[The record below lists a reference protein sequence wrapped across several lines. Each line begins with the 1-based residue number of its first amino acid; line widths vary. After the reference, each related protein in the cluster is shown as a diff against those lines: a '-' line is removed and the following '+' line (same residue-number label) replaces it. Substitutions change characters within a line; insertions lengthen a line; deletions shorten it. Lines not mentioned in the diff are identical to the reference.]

1 MRMKMGKK
9 MKAGIIA
16 MAVTIALGASSVV
29 TYATG
34 YGADSKA
41 TIPAEGDYVDADGN
55 YIQFEMSLEELGLT
69 EDDIIIYPVG
79 TSDDAPTR
87 YVNGMINAWKVPAHN
102 IAKAGTFKK
111 NVNDTIIVSVTIIPA
126 NKTAQA
132 GIILPNGNCVCVQ
145 GTGTLASSFVCPT
158 TGYYWV
164 FVRNLSDSTITANGA
179 YTY

>member
-1 MRMKMGKK
+1 MRMKKGTKW
-9 MKAGIIA
+9 KAGIIA

-34 YGADSKA
+34 YGTDSKQ
-41 TIPAEGDYVDADGN
+41 TIPAEGDYVDEDGN

-69 EDDIIIYPVG
+69 EDDIIIPVG
-79 TSDDAPTR
+79 TADNASTRSANGHIDAWSIPSNKT
-87 YVNGMINAWKVPAHN
+87 
-102 IAKAGTFKK
+102 AKAGSFKK
-111 NVNDTIIVSVTIIPA
+111 NVNDTISLCVTIIPT

-132 GIILPNGNCVCVQ
+132 GIILPNGNAVCIQ
-145 GTGTLASSFVCPT
+145 GTGTLSGTFTCPS

-164 FVRNLSDSTITANGA
+164 YVRNLSDTTVIANGS

>member
-69 EDDIIIYPVG
+69 EDDITIYPVG
-79 TSDDAPTR
+79 TSDNASTR
-87 YVNGMINAWKVPAHN
+87 YVNGQIDLWSVPAHN

-111 NVNDTIIVSVTIIPA
+111 NVNDTITVNVTIIPA

-132 GIILPNGNCVCVQ
+132 GIILPNGNAVCVQ
-145 GTGTLASSFVCPT
+145 GTGGLSGVFVCPT

-164 FVRNLSDSTITANGA
+164 FVRNLSDTTILANGA

>member
-1 MRMKMGKK
+1 MRMKMGRK

-55 YIQFEMSLEELGLT
+55 YIQFEMSLEDLGLT

-87 YVNGMINAWKVPAHN
+87 YVNGMISNWSVPSGQL
-102 IAKAGTFKK
+102 AKAGRFKK
-111 NVNDTIIVSVTIIPA
+111 NVNDTISVSATIIPA
-126 NKTAQA
+126 NKTAQV
-132 GIILPNGNCVCVQ
+132 GIILPNGNAVCVQ
-145 GTGTLASSFVCPT
+145 GTGGLSGVFVCPT